1 MHEFK
6 LKAAE
11 WNVSLDEIRETAT
24 SLIGFG
30 TRQDLRVVLKITK
43 PVGDESDS
51 GELLKGFEYEKG
63 AVLIERLEP
72 GEPLVNLVK
81 RGDDDEATKIL
92 ADVIAKLA
100 NHEAPGACPEPHLR
114 FCASLWQITR
124 RVVWGI
130 RSRGW
135 QERWWGCVRGRRL

>member
-43 PVGDESDS
+43 RVGDESDS
-51 GELLKGFEYEKG
+51 GEMLKG
-63 AVLIERLEP
+63 
-72 GEPLVNLVK
+72 
-81 RGDDDEATKIL
+81 
-92 ADVIAKLA
+92 
-100 NHEAPGACPEPHLR
+100 
-114 FCASLWQITR
+114 S
-124 RVVWGI
+124 
-130 RSRGW
+130 
-135 QERWWGCVRGRRL
+135 